1 MNESAKITIANLNIK
16 LPPGFGRRAD
26 AIARGAARHLARL
39 PIRTNVQLASLAVP
53 KVSVQGG
60 ETDTVIARRIARAI
74 HSQIKTSGRKGIR
87 HAD

>member
-1 MNESAKITIANLNIK
+1 MNKPAKITIDSINIK
-16 LPPGFGRRAD
+16 LPPGFERRAD

-39 PIRTNVQLASLAVP
+39 PVRTNVQLTSLAVP
-53 KVSVQGG
+53 KISVQGG
-60 ETDTVIARRIARAI
+60 ETDSVIARRIARAI